1 MVHVAQSLGDFR
13 TPVGAFGNRGGS
25 GSNPRCTAAVGSLP
39 RAAFIGSALGRTEDP
54 PTDPLA
60 RLKNALGVNVTP
72 GVLGRFMA
80 VLWLHPLD
88 TLRTRAQVVAFSS
101 KRTVTTAVYRSPGS
115 TAGLGPALAGQVP
128 SAILTCLGYEF
139 SKGYL
144 EQETDLDPRLG
155 TVAAAVLG
163 DLFGHFWSC
172 PAEVLKTTLQTRVQS
187 SRAAAVR
194 GLLAAGPA
202 GLFKGYRAMVLRD
215 VPFRV
220 LQVGAPSHPALHHPP
235 RRRQT
240 RPRRPARPRARAPA
254 RANPPPPGPAS
265 AV

>member
-1 MVHVAQSLGDFR
+1 MAQKRLLSALLVSVLCMVHVAQSLGDFR

-202 GLFKGYRAMVLRD
+202 GLFKGYR
-215 VPFRV
+215 P
-220 LQVGAPSHPALHHPP
+220 APLPP
-235 RRRQT
+235 LLY
-240 RPRRPARPRARAPA
+240 
-254 RANPPPPGPAS
+254 
-265 AV
+265 